1 MLLHKHHSGFTLIE
15 LMIVVAVIGILASIA
30 YPSYMEYVRKAHR
43 SDAEQHM
50 MSLAQI
56 NQQRF
61 LDTRA
66 YTSTLT
72 DLMAT
77 PSSIASRYNITI
89 TVIAGP
95 PPSFS
100 ISAAPTGAQAS
111 DSCGTLTITSAGAK
125 TSSAGTNCW

>member
-30 YPSYMEYVRKAHR
+30 YPSYAEYVRKAHR

-50 MSLAQI
+50 MSLTQI

-66 YTSTLT
+66 YTSTLS
-72 DLMAT
+72 DLLAT
-77 PSSIASRYNITI
+77 PSSISSRYNITI

-111 DSCGTLTITSAGAK
+111 DSCGTLTITSSGAK

>member
-30 YPSYMEYVRKAHR
+30 YPSYTEYVRKAHR
-43 SDAEQHM
+43 SDAAQHM
-50 MSLAQI
+50 MSLTQI

-66 YTSTLT
+66 YTDDKEAL
-72 DLMAT
+72 LPT
-77 PSSIASRYNITI
+77 PSSISSRYNITI

-111 DSCGTLTITSAGAK
+111 DSCGTLTITSSGAK

>member
-15 LMIVVAVIGILASIA
+15 LMIVVAVIGILAAIA
-30 YPSYMEYVRKAHR
+30 YPSYTDYVRKAHR

-50 MSLAQI
+50 MSLAQT

-77 PSSIASRYNITI
+77 PSSIASRYDITI
-89 TVIAGP
+89 TVVAGP
-95 PPSFS
+95 PPSFT
-100 ISAAPTGAQAS
+100 ISAAPIDAQAL
-111 DSCGTLTITSAGAK
+111 DSCGTLTIASSGAK